1 MTYKI
6 MLACA
11 GGFSTSMLVTQMKK
25 AAKKEN
31 IDVEIDAVAESA
43 LNNYDDL
50 DIILLGPQV
59 GHIKPELEKEF
70 SIPVRVIDQMDYGM
84 MNGEKVLNDAM
95 KVLKGAEKAND
106 SSK

>member
-31 IDVEIDAVAESA
+31 IDVEINSVAESA
-43 LNNYDDL
+43 LNKYDEL
-50 DIILLGPQV
+50 DIILL
-59 GHIKPELEKEF
+59 
-70 SIPVRVIDQMDYGM
+70 
-84 MNGEKVLNDAM
+84 
-95 KVLKGAEKAND
+95 
-106 SSK
+106 

>member
-95 KVLKGAEKAND
+95 KVLKGAGKAND